1 MNRTQLPAE
10 LRQLVCEKVTEGVW
24 TVEQAA
30 LASTYSTNSIRR
42 WLTTAN
48 GKASP
53 ARRARKQPSDEA
65 IWQVVDGLMA
75 ESPHLRSRSLRQHL
89 LRLHGMRVPRRQLD
103 TYLKSKGLVETGPP
117 RTEPEPRFFEAPRP
131 LDMVQADL
139 MYVKREDRD
148 GHFYV
153 LTVLD
158 DHSRMALASIVLE
171 RQTGRVVLE
180 AFRQVINQW
189 GTPNRVLTDRGT
201 QFIHWRGRTEFQEY
215 VENELGAEHIL
226 ARPQHPQTLG
236 KIERFHATLRK
247 EALKSSAYP
256 SREALQDELDGYHRI
271 YNYQRPHQGL
281 KGVTPSDR
289 FYGLA
294 MPVMEKVL
302 RGPGLAPGALL
313 LTANLMGRRLVV
325 AGQTPEQIQVLW
337 DDGAA
342 TPNQDAKPPR
352 LW

>member
-10 LRQLVCEKVTEGVW
+10 LRQLVCEKVTGGVW

-42 WLTTAN
+42 WLTAAN
-48 GKASP
+48 GKTSRV
-53 ARRARKQPSDEA
+53 RRARKQPSDES
-65 IWQVVDGLMA
+65 IWRVVDGLLA
-75 ESPHLRSRSLRQHL
+75 EQPHLRLRSLRQHL

-103 TYLKSKGLVETGPP
+103 AYLKSKGLVELPQSTAD
-117 RTEPEPRFFEAPRP
+117 PEPRFFEAPCP

-139 MYVKREDRD
+139 MYVKREDGD

-158 DHSRMALASIVLE
+158 DHSRMALASTVLE

-180 AFRQVINQW
+180 AFRRVINQW
-189 GTPNRVLTDRGT
+189 GTPSRVLTDRGT

-226 ARPQHPQTLG
+226 ARTQHPQTLG

-247 EALKSSAYP
+247 EALKRPAYP
-256 SREALQDELDGYHRI
+256 SREALQAELDGYHRI

-281 KGVTPSDR
+281 DGVTPSDR

-294 MPVMEKVL
+294 VPVTDKVL

-313 LTANLMGRRLVV
+313 LTANLMGRRLVL
-325 AGQTPEQIQVLW
+325 AGQTPEQVQVLW

-342 TPNQDAKPPR
+342 VESSGAEPR